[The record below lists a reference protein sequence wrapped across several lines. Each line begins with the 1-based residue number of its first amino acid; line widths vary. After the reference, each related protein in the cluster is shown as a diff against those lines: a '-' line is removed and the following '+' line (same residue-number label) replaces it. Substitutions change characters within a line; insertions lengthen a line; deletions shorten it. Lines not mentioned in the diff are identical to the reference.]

1 MKSWW
6 YVFIGLLGI
15 CGAGKARG
23 WNVLNTNS
31 SPSKVEVVARLDLKG
46 GPCTV
51 YLKGNEKPCQ
61 QQRSA
66 APVSV
71 ELRRLPTVY
80 PDGARYDTLSIVRVG
95 GAGGAQEVLLMLD
108 ERKTSA
114 DGRGFEIVQL
124 RFVPGRNGW
133 LDVETLEHALPG
145 KNDKPFMPGPPDLF
159 HYGYD
164 GGRYVRRGP

>member
-1 MKSWW
+1 M
-6 YVFIGLLGI
+6 ID
-15 CGAGKARG
+15 
-23 WNVLNTNS
+23 TNPS
-31 SPSKVEVVARLDLKG
+31 SSKVEVVARLDLKG

-61 QQRSA
+61 QKRSA

-71 ELRRLPTVY
+71 ELTRSKAVY
-80 PDGARYDTLSIVRVG
+80 PDGARYDTLSLVRVD
-95 GAGGAQEVLLMLD
+95 GAGGAREILLTLD

-133 LDVETLEHALPG
+133 LEVETLEHALPG
-145 KNDKPFMPGPPDLF
+145 KNDKPFMPGPPDAF
-159 HYGYD
+159 RYGYD
-164 GGRYVRRGP
+164 GGRYVRRP